1 MIILNQKCQYLKN
14 GCVTAHTGS
23 NFLNPP
29 SCYGNFSH
37 FLSLVIEEDNII
49 TWYVSALIL
58 DVNNDW
64 IVKSYKLPLN
74 CCLYLQVFFKK
85 LNTCFHCFCSFL
97 FSFLSF
103 DWFLYLHLF
112 LFCLHARLNLWK
124 NKRVVLFLCF

>member
-1 MIILNQKCQYLKN
+1 MILLNQKCRYLKN
-14 GCVTAHTGS
+14 RCVTAHAGC
-23 NFLNPP
+23 NFLNPS

-37 FLSLVIEEDNII
+37 FLSLVIQEDNII

-64 IVKSYKLPLN
+64 IVKSYKLALN
-74 CCLYLQVFFKK
+74 WFLYLQVFLN
-85 LNTCFHCFCSFL
+85 LNTYFHCFCSFL
-97 FSFLSF
+97 FSFLIL
-103 DWFLYLHLF
+103 DWLLDLLLF